1 MWFRSNTNSHKT
13 PTLEHTGTDY
23 VGVSLTRY
31 FNGDKPVKAV
41 VEKYY
46 APRVSHDD
54 DVPIWHIRHE
64 DGDEEDLE
72 KCVFFNH
79 V

>member
-1 MWFRSNTNSHKT
+1 M
-13 PTLEHTGTDY
+13 
-23 VGVSLTRY
+23 GVSLTRY